1 MVPYDQPE
9 AALVHFFRCCKLAER
24 GVLTVVGCFQDLF
37 TRWVMDVPL
46 SLNAASDADAAP
58 FGGWA

>member
-24 GVLTVVGCFQDLF
+24 GVLT
-37 TRWVMDVPL
+37 
-46 SLNAASDADAAP
+46 
-58 FGGWA
+58 GGWLFSGLVHKMGYGYPFVA